1 MSRAGVRGGLFIFV
15 QIALSTCIMQANE
28 KILFALRSR
37 FLVSAYSFIFL
48 RAKDTSYF
56 FPCIIFKLLV
66 CLVGMPYGHL
76 LSLIC
81 STAILV
87 HLSE

>member
-15 QIALSTCIMQANE
+15 QVALSTCIMQANE
-28 KILFALRSR
+28 KILFALRLR

-48 RAKDTSYF
+48 IRAKDTSYF

-66 CLVGMPYGHL
+66 CLVGMPYGRL

-81 STAILV
+81 
-87 HLSE
+87 